1 MPAFVGNHSFVDS
14 LMIARLV
21 DTELLNMN
29 TYIGPHFI
37 RVQLYHKGSW
47 PGLMKVL
54 INLAGE
60 EGSWKIQI
68 KFKLNSHSKVLR
80 KVGLVPAF
88 PFSKHSLT
96 IGTPF
101 PHTRNIFM
109 NKAI

>member
-60 EGSWKIQI
+60 GGGGPG
-68 KFKLNSHSKVLR
+68 KFKLNS
-80 KVGLVPAF
+80 
-88 PFSKHSLT
+88 
-96 IGTPF
+96 
-101 PHTRNIFM
+101 N
-109 NKAI
+109 

>member
-60 EGSWKIQI
+60 GGGSWKIQI

-88 PFSKHSLT
+88 PSSKHR
-96 IGTPF
+96 TPF

-109 NKAI
+109 NNAI